1 MKVDDRRSLLSTLA
15 LACLISQLGLV
26 VAQPTLAVAGR
37 QTKRQQQQ
45 QRRDVDE
52 SRQPLSQQQP
62 HEAEIKIP
70 LVKRQSAELT
80 NEDGSVRWD
89 RLQAHL
95 AKANVKFVR
104 GTEAYLQNSGQP
116 LLGGISGSDFAGMFD
131 TAEAL
136 GRRAWDTPD
145 QGSLDWAGDSFANEF
160 GDTLRRR
167 GPDEEDEATDKVFD
181 GGKGFKGVPHLATGQ
196 AETGDGELEKRAN
209 NPKFEST
216 QQTSKAAIPCVKT
229 SQCSSMKVP
238 DNSHPYCNP
247 SLKQCTYLCDSGYTL
262 NPWSKTCQKNKGK
275 SSASRAATTSAAAAK
290 SSTLITPAA
299 QRSSTVNAAQAS
311 ASAASR
317 YSAELAKSSSAAAA
331 AAASKSAAAAA
342 AAASPKSGSN
352 SLTNYNNDMLWAG
365 ALSIGTPAKTFLID
379 FDTGSAD
386 LWVPS
391 AACTSDACAPHN
403 KYDST
408 SSSTSQLVPNSK
420 LSISYGD
427 GSSTT
432 GSVYTDTVA
441 LAGLVA
447 ENQTFGAATGLS
459 SDWKDDPMDGL
470 MGMGYQSI
478 SQLQRSP
485 MFQTL
490 VSQGKVSAPQFSF
503 KLGETGSSELFLG
516 GMNPSLFV
524 SGSTQ
529 WVSVVSQSYWIV
541 PATAYANDVAAASNF
556 NAIIDS
562 GTSVIVA
569 PSLAAK
575 RFWAQVPNSAVYGQG
590 YYTYECK
597 SPPSISFSFGGANSK
612 KWSISGQDL
621 NLGKVSSGSSRCVG
635 AVVGADVGVNAWI
648 LGDTFFKGAYI
659 TFDLGQNRVGFSE
672 LA

>member
-1 MKVDDRRSLLSTLA
+1 MKLDDSRTLSIA
-15 LACLISQLGLV
+15 FVLACLASLQL
-26 VAQPTLAVAGR
+26 VATQPTLAVAGR
-37 QTKRQQQQ
+37 PAKRQQINVADRQTRQQEQQEQQ
-45 QRRDVDE
+45 Q
-52 SRQPLSQQQP
+52 QKQQS
-62 HEAEIKIP
+62 EFKIP
-70 LVKRQSAELT
+70 LLKRQSAELT
-80 NEDGSVRWD
+80 DADGSVRWD

-95 AKANVKFVR
+95 AKANIKFVR
-104 GTEAYLQNSGQP
+104 GSATYLQNSGQP
-116 LLGGISGSDFAGMFD
+116 LLGGASGTEFGGMFD
-131 TAEAL
+131 TAAAL
-136 GRRAWDTPD
+136 GRRAWDTPE
-145 QGSLDWAGDSFANEF
+145 QGSLDWVGDSFANEF
-160 GDTLRRR
+160 GDTIRKRDD
-167 GPDEEDEATDKVFD
+167 GGQDDKLFD
-181 GGKGFKGVPHLATGQ
+181 GGRGFKGVPHMATGDDLR
-196 AETGDGELEKRAN
+196 AELEKRTD
-209 NPKFEST
+209 NPKFTST
-216 QQTSKAAIPCVKT
+216 QQTTKAARPCSKT
-229 SQCSSMKVP
+229 SQCSGMNIP
-238 DNSHPYCNP
+238 ANAHTYCNP
-247 SLKQCTYLCDSGYTL
+247 STKQCIFLCDSGYTL

-275 SSASRAATTSAAAAK
+275 TNPSKSTSAK
-290 SSTLITPAA
+290 PQSSTLITPAA

-317 YSAELAKSSSAAAA
+317 YSAEIAKSSSAAAA

-342 AAASPKSGSN
+342 AAASPKTGAN

-391 AACTSDACAPHN
+391 SACTSDACAPHN
-403 KYDST
+403 KFDPS
-408 SSSTSQLVPNSK
+408 SSSTSQVVSGAK

-427 GSSTT
+427 GSATT
-432 GSVYTDTVA
+432 GSVYTDTVM

-478 SQLQRSP
+478 SQLQRPP

-503 KLGETGSSELFLG
+503 KLGQTGQSELYLG

-524 SGSTQ
+524 QGSTQ
-529 WVSVVSQSYWIV
+529 WVNVVSQSYWIV
-541 PATAYANDVAAASNF
+541 PATAHANNVVGASNF

-597 SPPSISFSFGGANSK
+597 SPPSISFSFGASDK
-612 KWSISGQDL
+612 KWTISGQDL
-621 NLGKVSSGSSRCVG
+621 NLGKVASGSSRCVG

-659 TFDLGQNRVGFSE
+659 TFDLGQNRIGFSD